1 MAQAKP
7 YMTVNVQIS
16 PNDVKYAAECLADDL
31 FEEFEREVF
40 DMLGITEASLREDL
54 LTFPA
59 FQRMVTNGVLRH
71 GMDALD
77 EPYDYMDY
85 DTVYITKEWESL
97 YRACEQMQA
106 IVSEI
111 YRADSIDDDCARAV
125 ETLKRAGF
133 KIVKA

>member
-7 YMTVNVQIS
+7 FLTVNVQIS
-16 PNDVKYAAECLADDL
+16 PNDVKYAAECLADEL
-31 FEEFEREVF
+31 FENFEREVF
-40 DMLGITEASLREDL
+40 DMLGINEASLREEM

-59 FQRMVTNGVLRH
+59 FQRMVTNGVLQH

-77 EPYDYMDY
+77 EPYEYMDY

-97 YRACEQMQA
+97 YRACDYLQS

-111 YRADSIDDDCARAV
+111 YRADSIDDDCAKAV

-133 KIVKA
+133 KIVKS